1 MKMTSSRNTAS
12 PFYGH
17 FLGKVGGFGWGLGF
31 HESEM
36 VNKRIMMYSA

>member
-1 MKMTSSRNTAS
+1 MKMASSRNTAS

-17 FLGKVGGFGWGLGF
+17 SLGKVGGFGWGFSF

-36 VNKRIMMYSA
+36 VNKRIMMCSA